1 METCRAPWATP
12 RPSRTVREGPWHLPK
27 RARGS
32 QAGFVLCPLR
42 WLLQVVATSKKPHL
56 KQGLTSSFLRALSRL
71 MRSLRGSLL
80 NGFK

>member
-1 METCRAPWATP
+1 MAPAQA
-12 RPSRTVREGPWHLPK
+12 GAGLK
-27 RARGS
+27 
-32 QAGFVLCPLR
+32 AGFVLCALR

-56 KQGLTSSFLRALSRL
+56 QQGRASSFLRALSGL